1 MADPDRRGFL
11 KALAGLFT
19 AALATAGAV
28 PVLGTVLTPLFKRQ
42 PKPGGFL
49 PAGQLDSFETGVPK
63 RVELVSTLVDGWARS
78 VGVVG
83 AAWVLRKPDGSVS
96 ALSSVCPHSA
106 CSIGLKTKQSY
117 GCPCHDSAFAFDGT
131 PQSGPSPRAM
141 DPLDVQV
148 KDGKVY
154 VKWARF
160 KVGVKERHEL

>member
-1 MADPDRRGFL
+1 MADSDRRGFL

-19 AALATAGAV
+19 AALATAAGV
-28 PVLGTVLTPLFKRQ
+28 PVVGALLTPLLKKQ
-42 PKPGGFL
+42 PKAEGFL
-49 PAGQLDSFETGVPK
+49 HAGPLDSFETGVPK

-83 AAWVLRKPDGSVS
+83 AAWVLRKPDGSVT

-106 CSIGLKTKQSY
+106 CSIGLKSKEAY
-117 GCPCHDSAFAFDGT
+117 GCPCHDSSFKFDGE

-141 DPLDVQV
+141 DPLEVQV
-148 KDGKVY
+148 KDGQVS

-160 KVGVKERHEL
+160 KIGVKERHEV